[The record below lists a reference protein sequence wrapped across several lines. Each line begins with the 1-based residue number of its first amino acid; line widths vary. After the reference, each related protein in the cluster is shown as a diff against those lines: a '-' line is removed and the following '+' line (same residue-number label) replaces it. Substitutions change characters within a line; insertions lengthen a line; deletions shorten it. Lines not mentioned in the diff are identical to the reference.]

1 MAHDPATLKKLA
13 ADQRHKKLIEAS
25 RKLARVV
32 KHDDPPPEVC
42 KARAKLEKSLPK
54 WLRHHGAEAFCDDWS
69 PDHLKVLKKIQT
81 AIDKGGL
88 FALAMPRGHGKTT
101 ILKWVNLY
109 VMLTGKRRYVV
120 AVGATAELAQAMVD
134 FARDQ
139 LMESPT
145 LHEHYPHVTTYARAT
160 DGKAIK
166 ARYQLRG
173 DLKPSGIGW
182 GKTTL
187 TMPTPTGRDSPYP
200 SDGGM
205 IEAHGLTGAIRGKQR
220 DDRSGKVLRPDFVL
234 LDDPQT
240 REALAVDTPI
250 PTARGF
256 VPMGEVAVGDTVF
269 DERGNACEVI
279 GVSPTYE
286 GRKCYRVCF
295 DDGSSVVCDSTHLW
309 KTSVATE
316 RTNARRR
323 KFGEQKQGPQYVR
336 KPLKVVRTAEEIAA
350 TLYGEGG
357 RNNHSIPVCG
367 PVGSPAAWPL
377 KTKPY
382 TLGAWLGDGD
392 SSSGRITGMDAG
404 VFDRIKA
411 DGYRLG
417 KATKKPGNMAAST
430 TILGLVCDLVAD
442 GIMPPRYWG
451 KGPSTKSI
459 PDSVAVSD
467 IKSRLDLLRGLMDT
481 DGWCNLRGGGCGFGN
496 TNEGLIDLVRM
507 LCASLGIKTRK
518 RSIKLTPK
526 MSKPAWQVNFQT
538 TLPVFG
544 LARKL
549 ARLPSKTKPSTTRRY
564 ICGVIPVE
572 SVPVKCIA
580 VSSPSRLYLCGKSFI
595 PTHNSAESPSQ
606 CSMRERIIMG
616 DVLGLAGPRKK
627 IAAVMPC
634 TVIRKGDLAH
644 RFLDHAVH
652 PEWQGET
659 CALVV
664 KWPDAQ
670 DTLWKEYAD
679 TYREG
684 AAAGEGLAAA
694 TEFYRKNRKA
704 MDAGAE
710 VSWSKRVRDGEIS
723 ALQTAENL
731 LIEAGQQF
739 WAEYQNDPQDN
750 AAGQYELTIDQ
761 ILAHATDLPRL
772 HLPERAQHL
781 VGHADIN
788 RTGLHWCVTAF
799 DQAMTAHVVA
809 YGNWPPRGELW
820 SQNATAQVRQ
830 ASIYRGLSELMGQ
843 VAAADFR
850 RGGAQ
855 VRPSLFLID
864 ASYESETVH
873 RFCESWRGPFRCMPA
888 IGRAAH
894 RYRWSKA
901 TLVGR
906 PAEQAHVQRPQS
918 RLCPYVMAN
927 VDHWREV
934 AQRAWLA
941 EVGEAGGCT
950 IHAVANPRIHVPFA
964 EHVTAEKL
972 AQKYETELGWRWEW
986 THAPGTNWDWGDA
999 LTGCWVAAAL
1009 EGLSSGGV
1017 PTVRKKKVCRAV
1029 ISGQISKG
1037 NEQPKGTDNEQ
1048 GKKEQ
1053 PEQAGSGHPKRRAV
1067 IGRGRGGWR

>member
-1 MAHDPATLKKLA
+1 MTTHDPATLKKLA
-13 ADQRHKKLIEAS
+13 TDQRHKKLIEAS

-120 AVGATAELAQAMVD
+120 AIGATAELAQAMVD

-240 REALAVDTPI
+240 RE
-250 PTARGF
+250 
-256 VPMGEVAVGDTVF
+256 
-269 DERGNACEVI
+269 
-279 GVSPTYE
+279 
-286 GRKCYRVCF
+286 
-295 DDGSSVVCDSTHLW
+295 
-309 KTSVATE
+309 
-316 RTNARRR
+316 
-323 KFGEQKQGPQYVR
+323 
-336 KPLKVVRTAEEIAA
+336 
-350 TLYGEGG
+350 
-357 RNNHSIPVCG
+357 
-367 PVGSPAAWPL
+367 
-377 KTKPY
+377 
-382 TLGAWLGDGD
+382 
-392 SSSGRITGMDAG
+392 
-404 VFDRIKA
+404 
-411 DGYRLG
+411 
-417 KATKKPGNMAAST
+417 
-430 TILGLVCDLVAD
+430 
-442 GIMPPRYWG
+442 
-451 KGPSTKSI
+451 
-459 PDSVAVSD
+459 
-467 IKSRLDLLRGLMDT
+467 
-481 DGWCNLRGGGCGFGN
+481 
-496 TNEGLIDLVRM
+496 
-507 LCASLGIKTRK
+507 
-518 RSIKLTPK
+518 
-526 MSKPAWQVNFQT
+526 
-538 TLPVFG
+538 
-544 LARKL
+544 
-549 ARLPSKTKPSTTRRY
+549 
-564 ICGVIPVE
+564 
-572 SVPVKCIA
+572 
-580 VSSPSRLYLCGKSFI
+580 
-595 PTHNSAESPSQ
+595 SAESPSQ

-710 VSWSKRVRDGEIS
+710 VSWAKRVRDGEIS

-731 LIEAGQQF
+731 LIETGQQF

-750 AAGQYELTIDQ
+750 AAGQYELTVEQ

-772 HLPERAQHL
+772 HLPERSAVL
-781 VGHADIN
+781 CGHIDIN
-788 RTGLHWCVTAF
+788 RVGLHWAMAGF
-799 DQAMTAHVVA
+799 DQQMTAHVAA
-809 YGNWPPRGELW
+809 YSRFPPHGELW
-820 SQNATAQVRQ
+820 PENAPELVIGQ
-830 ASIYRGLSELMGQ
+830 AITRGLTDLCNAIAGTAFIRGQ
-843 VAAADFR
+843 SR
-850 RGGAQ
+850 MT
-855 VRPSLFLID
+855 PSLVLVD
-864 ASYESETVH
+864 ASFNSETVH
-873 RFCESWRGPFRCMPA
+873 RFCENWRGPFRVMPA
-888 IGRAAH
+888 IGRAAS
-894 RYRWSKA
+894 RYSWNKS
-901 TLVGR
+901 TIIGR
-906 PAEQAHVQRPQS
+906 PMEQCHRQRPQK
-918 RLCPYVMAN
+918 RICPYVMFNACY
-927 VDHWREV
+927 WREV
-934 AQRAWLA
+934 AQRAFLGA
-941 EVGEAGGCT
+941 PGEAGGCT
-950 IHAVANPRIHVPFA
+950 LFNAGSPRAHGPFA
-964 EHVTAEKL
+964 EHVTAERL
-972 AQKYETELGWRWEW
+972 AEKFPSPAGDMVWKWNPPTG
-986 THAPGTNWDWGDA
+986 HNDWGDA
-999 LTGCWVAAAL
+999 LTGAYVAAAM
-1009 EGLSSGGV
+1009 EGITTSGAPVETGIRR
-1017 PTVRKKKVCRAV
+1017 RKVYSAADFRK
-1029 ISGQISKG
+1029 
-1037 NEQPKGTDNEQ
+1037 
-1048 GKKEQ
+1048 
-1053 PEQAGSGHPKRRAV
+1053 
-1067 IGRGRGGWR
+1067 

>member
-1 MAHDPATLKKLA
+1 
-13 ADQRHKKLIEAS
+13 
-25 RKLARVV
+25 
-32 KHDDPPPEVC
+32 
-42 KARAKLEKSLPK
+42 
-54 WLRHHGAEAFCDDWS
+54 
-69 PDHLKVLKKIQT
+69 
-81 AIDKGGL
+81 
-88 FALAMPRGHGKTT
+88 
-101 ILKWVNLY
+101 
-109 VMLTGKRRYVV
+109 
-120 AVGATAELAQAMVD
+120 
-134 FARDQ
+134 
-139 LMESPT
+139 
-145 LHEHYPHVTTYARAT
+145 
-160 DGKAIK
+160 
-166 ARYQLRG
+166 
-173 DLKPSGIGW
+173 
-182 GKTTL
+182 
-187 TMPTPTGRDSPYP
+187 
-200 SDGGM
+200 
-205 IEAHGLTGAIRGKQR
+205 
-220 DDRSGKVLRPDFVL
+220 
-234 LDDPQT
+234 
-240 REALAVDTPI
+240 
-250 PTARGF
+250 
-256 VPMGEVAVGDTVF
+256 
-269 DERGNACEVI
+269 
-279 GVSPTYE
+279 
-286 GRKCYRVCF
+286 
-295 DDGSSVVCDSTHLW
+295 
-309 KTSVATE
+309 
-316 RTNARRR
+316 
-323 KFGEQKQGPQYVR
+323 
-336 KPLKVVRTAEEIAA
+336 
-350 TLYGEGG
+350 
-357 RNNHSIPVCG
+357 
-367 PVGSPAAWPL
+367 
-377 KTKPY
+377 
-382 TLGAWLGDGD
+382 
-392 SSSGRITGMDAG
+392 
-404 VFDRIKA
+404 
-411 DGYRLG
+411 
-417 KATKKPGNMAAST
+417 
-430 TILGLVCDLVAD
+430 
-442 GIMPPRYWG
+442 
-451 KGPSTKSI
+451 
-459 PDSVAVSD
+459 
-467 IKSRLDLLRGLMDT
+467 
-481 DGWCNLRGGGCGFGN
+481 
-496 TNEGLIDLVRM
+496 
-507 LCASLGIKTRK
+507 
-518 RSIKLTPK
+518 
-526 MSKPAWQVNFQT
+526 
-538 TLPVFG
+538 
-544 LARKL
+544 
-549 ARLPSKTKPSTTRRY
+549 
-564 ICGVIPVE
+564 
-572 SVPVKCIA
+572 
-580 VSSPSRLYLCGKSFI
+580 
-595 PTHNSAESPSQ
+595 
-606 CSMRERIIMG
+606 MRERIIMG

-704 MDAGAE
+704 MDAGAV
-710 VSWSKRVRDGEIS
+710 VSWPTRKRDGELS

-731 LIEAGQQF
+731 LIETGQQF

-761 ILAHATDLPRL
+761 ILTHATDLPRL

-820 SQNATAQVRQ
+820 AQNATAQVRQ

-843 VAAADFR
+843 VVAADFR

-864 ASYESETVH
+864 ASYEAETVH
-873 RFCESWRGPFRCMPA
+873 RFCEAWRGPFRCMPA

-950 IHAVANPRIHVPFA
+950 IHAVANPRAHVPFA

-986 THAPGTNWDWGDA
+986 THAVGTHWDWGDA

-1048 GKKEQ
+1048 GTKEQ
-1053 PEQAGSGHPKRRAV
+1053 PEQAGAGHPKRRAV